1 MKQQILSSGWML
13 TIPEDNVYH
22 IGPDPIPATIPGSV
36 YSCLLENSLMP
47 DPYWRDNELDALK
60 LMENDF
66 VYETALYS
74 NMLSKAIFR
83 QSQECLYL

>member
-47 DPYWRDNELDALK
+47 DPYWRDN
-60 LMENDF
+60 
-66 VYETALYS
+66 
-74 NMLSKAIFR
+74 
-83 QSQECLYL
+83 